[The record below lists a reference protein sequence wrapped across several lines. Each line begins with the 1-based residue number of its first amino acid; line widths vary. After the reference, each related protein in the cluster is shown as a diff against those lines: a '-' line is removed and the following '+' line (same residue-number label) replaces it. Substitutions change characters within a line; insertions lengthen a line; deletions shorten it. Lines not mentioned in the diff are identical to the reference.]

1 MELTKLGHKVT
12 LSDISKG
19 ELELAAENA
28 KAANLTLEA
37 IICTDILKLREL
49 AFSQEDKFDVV
60 LLLGPLYHL
69 LAREERIAALSA
81 CAALTKPNGMVFA
94 SFITR
99 FGHLRDVARRDPG
112 RLAHEAEFYKE
123 YLENG
128 KYDRR
133 KDCFSHH
140 THPVE
145 VRELFRG
152 IPELS
157 VERLVACESFLGF
170 ASATCLNCL
179 GEDGFQAWVEVAL
192 QFAGDPCVL
201 GASEH
206 ILAVARRV

>member
-1 MELTKLGHKVT
+1 MGHKVT
-12 LSDISKG
+12 LSDISQR

-28 KAANLTLEA
+28 KAANITFES
-37 IICTDILKLREL
+37 IIRADASKLRES
-49 AFSQEDKFDVV
+49 AFSQEDKFDAV

-69 LAREERIAALSA
+69 LEREEHIAALSA
-81 CAALTKPNGMVFA
+81 CAALTKPNGMVFS

-99 FGHLRDVARRDPG
+99 FGHLRDVARRDPE
-112 RLAHEAEFYKE
+112 RLAREAEFYKE

-140 THPVE
+140 AHPTE
-145 VRELFRG
+145 VRELLRD

-157 VERLVACESFLGF
+157 VERLVGCESFLGF

-179 GEDGFQAWVEVAL
+179 GENEFQAWVDVAL
-192 QFAGDPCVL
+192 QFASDPCCL

-206 ILAVARRV
+206 IIAVARRV

>member
-1 MELTKLGHKVT
+1 M
-12 LSDISKG
+12 
-19 ELELAAENA
+19 
-28 KAANLTLEA
+28 
-37 IICTDILKLREL
+37 
-49 AFSQEDKFDVV
+49 

-69 LAREERIAALSA
+69 LGREERIAALSA
-81 CAALTKPNGMVFA
+81 CAALTKSNGMVFA
-94 SFITR
+94 SFITK

-112 RLAHEAEFYKE
+112 RLAREAEFYNE

-140 THPVE
+140 THPAE
-145 VRELFRG
+145 VRDLLRG

-170 ASATCLNCL
+170 ASASGLNCV

-192 QFAGDPCVL
+192 RFASDPGAL

-206 ILAVARRV
+206 ILAVARRI